1 MEDEWYRREQLHF
14 AAQDGELGRVE
25 NLIAAGYDVNAFD
38 EGMRYTPLHYA
49 VKGEFFAV
57 TRYLISCGANVNA
70 HDEAR
75 IGETPLGAASPECS
89 FEMAELLIEAGA
101 DPSITGWMGI
111 TAVHRAKDRKDNDG
125 QRVFDLLSKAARR
138 IARQKSQK

>member
-1 MEDEWYRREQLHF
+1 MEDDWYEREQLHF
-14 AAQDGELGRVE
+14 AAQHGDLSRIE

-57 TRYLISCGANVNA
+57 TRYLISCGADVNA

-75 IGETPLGAASPECS
+75 IGETPLGAASPACS

-101 DPSITGWMGI
+101 DPSMPGWMGI
-111 TAVHRAKDRKDNDG
+111 TAIHRAKDRNDEDG
-125 QRVFDLLSKAARR
+125 QRVFDLLTKAVHRTATPKARR
-138 IARQKSQK
+138 